1 MENRL
6 QHGASSKHQ
15 CPGVPVPSIVTT
27 TAGPEKDPP
36 PKKPCHSLSRIQNG
50 LLLGILFQVP
60 ASSMREHGKNNVA
73 SALKASK
80 DSL

>member
-36 PKKPCHSLSRIQNG
+36 Q
-50 LLLGILFQVP
+50 
-60 ASSMREHGKNNVA
+60 KNPVTA
-73 SALKASK
+73 CQGSK
-80 DSL
+80 MAFY